1 MAFSYIGNRKWAGD
15 SRFLNHEGPTGSA
28 LAKVRQLEAYYFY
41 FNELGKAFGYGHVED
56 GGAEIRNIGLI
67 AQELA
72 AIEPSLVKP
81 MDDEWTTYEDDT
93 YYWVDYEAL
102 NVLCLDALNELNVKA
117 DNIKAQLGMEVETY
131 PAIYSGPMPQLPS
144 DQYEVTGIN
153 VTPVNGAEG
162 TQVTW
167 TLLGTDLPKDLSVMF
182 KLTGTFNY
190 TDIALVEEESNK
202 SQLVIANPQE
212 GWAHSP
218 QDAEILGT
226 AFGKFTV
233 GDSGSAN
240 IKMLYVKDAAVEG
253 DETITMTLIPCND
266 NFGKALPAISTTAT
280 ITDS

>member
-1 MAFSYIGNRKWAGD
+1 MTDGCFT
-15 SRFLNHEGPTGSA
+15 F
-28 LAKVRQLEAYYFY
+28 EA
-41 FNELGKAFGYGHVED
+41 E
-56 GGAEIRNIGLI
+56 
-67 AQELA
+67 
-72 AIEPSLVKP
+72 
-81 MDDEWTTYEDDT
+81 T

-117 DNIKAQLGMEVETY
+117 DNIKTRLAMPVETY
-131 PAIYSGPMPQLPS
+131 PAIYSGAMPQIPS

-167 TLLGTDLPKDLSVMF
+167 TLLGTDLPKELSVMF

-202 SQLVIANPQE
+202 SRLVIANPQE

-218 QDAEILGT
+218 QDVETLGT
-226 AFGKFTV
+226 TFGKFTV